1 MRKKTMKRYKIVLL
15 LWITIGVLLG
25 VSSNILAEEQEEE
38 KRVIG
43 FKFGV
48 GYYASLND
56 NRFEGASSNFSLIIP
71 IDAGLSAAVY
81 HENGNINGKQ
91 DGKTIDADIDI
102 SELRVSKD
110 LVNSK
115 SVSASLFLGAGNGE
129 VESIDFHDS
138 SLVGDIGTELIFV
151 KKIGKVTE
159 AMLAV
164 NMLYRYFHISP
175 VTGVLT
181 EEIDDLGGFVL
192 GLNLSVLF

>member
-1 MRKKTMKRYKIVLL
+1 MRKKTMKSYKIVLL
-15 LWITIGVLLG
+15 LCITIGVLLG
-25 VSSNILAEEQEEE
+25 FSSNILAEEKEEE

>member
-15 LWITIGVLLG
+15 LWITIGVFLG

-56 NRFEGASSNFSLIIP
+56 DRFEGASNNFSLIIP
-71 IDAGLSAAVY
+71 IDAGFSAAVY

-192 GLNLSVLF
+192 GLNLSILF

>member
-1 MRKKTMKRYKIVLL
+1 MRKKTMKSYKIVLL
-15 LWITIGVLLG
+15 LCITIGVLLG
-25 VSSNILAEEQEEE
+25 FSSNILAEEKEEE

-192 GLNLSVLF
+192 GLNLSILF